1 MHGDSSIPSEEA
13 IHQLYSNVQRNKEE
27 RDLRTFQQMQALNN
41 PTPLTGRQGYYSNP
55 ARFSRP
61 SFRSAYFNIGEGLKA
76 VAPGTTVVLARKTVP
91 QLHGG
96 VLTGFSQD
104 FTGCDPV
111 SEYVH
116 QITWGLRINDL
127 PTAGFNDFVGE
138 FSSLALPHSV
148 YFPLSGGAATLGMS
162 SVSPGG
168 TPFIDPTED
177 TPTVYLFAT
186 NNADTSVVLQ
196 ARLIGYTFPLAERAD
211 EFQSP

>member
-1 MHGDSSIPSEEA
+1 MPTDNLIPSEDA
-13 IHQLYSNVQRNKEE
+13 IHQLYSDAQRYKEE
-27 RDLRTFQQMQALNN
+27 KDLRTFRQIQALDN

-61 SFRSAYFNIGEGLKA
+61 SFRSAYFNIGEGLK
-76 VAPGTTVVLARKTVP
+76 VIAPNTTVVLARKTVP

-116 QITWGLRINDL
+116 QVTWGLRINDL

-148 YFPLSGGAATLGMS
+148 YFPLAAGAATLGMS

-168 TPFIDPTED
+168 APFIDPMEE
-177 TPTVYLFAT
+177 TPTIYFQAT
-186 NNADTSVVLQ
+186 NHAKTSIVLQ